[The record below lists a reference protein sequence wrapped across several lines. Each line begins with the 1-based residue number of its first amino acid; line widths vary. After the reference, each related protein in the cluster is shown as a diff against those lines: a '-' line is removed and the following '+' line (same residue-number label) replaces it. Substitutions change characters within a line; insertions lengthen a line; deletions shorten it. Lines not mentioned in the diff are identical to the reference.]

1 MFIAKVSIAYEE
13 WIMCVG
19 KIENLS
25 GEPKICLTKKA
36 NYDICKKE
44 KQPTIV
50 DCFLRGAWRIRTAVD
65 GFADR

>member
-1 MFIAKVSIAYEE
+1 MKLKKTPQYFST
-13 WIMCVG
+13 
-19 KIENLS
+19 
-25 GEPKICLTKKA
+25 EPKLLDQEGYY
-36 NYDICKKE
+36 NICKKE

>member
-1 MFIAKVSIAYEE
+1 
-13 WIMCVG
+13 MCVREM
-19 KIENLS
+19 ENLLDQE
-25 GEPKICLTKKA
+25 G
-36 NYDICKKE
+36 NYNICKKE

>member
-19 KIENLS
+19 EIENLLDQE
-25 GEPKICLTKKA
+25 G
-36 NYDICKKE
+36 NYNICKKE

>member
-1 MFIAKVSIAYEE
+1 MFVAKVSIAYEE
-13 WIMCVG
+13 WIICVR
-19 KIENLS
+19 KIENLLDQE
-25 GEPKICLTKKA
+25 GFY
-36 NYDICKKE
+36 NICKKE